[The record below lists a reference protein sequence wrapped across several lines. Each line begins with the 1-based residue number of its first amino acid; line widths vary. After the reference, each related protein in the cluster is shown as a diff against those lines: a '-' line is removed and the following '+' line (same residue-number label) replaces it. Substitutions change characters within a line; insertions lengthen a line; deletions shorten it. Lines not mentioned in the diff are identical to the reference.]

1 MNLTIHNHL
10 LSKQFLSNMAY
21 NTTHNI
27 LAAIVDATD
36 TIAFYHFHPQH
47 HTIQEIF
54 QGTSKPSGK
63 KTSLAWSH
71 DGQYLALGS
80 GQLEL
85 WKFDGKKLI
94 PLKNYTEDFIDIKII
109 VWSPDSFS
117 IAYGGLC
124 KKNTV
129 KIRQL

>member
-1 MNLTIHNHL
+1 MDLSIRNYV
-10 LSKQFLSNMAY
+10 LSKQFISKIAFNS
-21 NTTHNI
+21 THNI
-27 LAAIVDATD
+27 LAAIVDAAD
-36 TIAFYHFHPQH
+36 TIAFYHCHPQL

-63 KTSLAWSH
+63 KTSLAWSN

-85 WKFDGKKLI
+85 WKFDGKKIL
-94 PLKNYTEDFIDIKII
+94 PVKTYTEDFIDIKLIA
-109 VWSPDSFS
+109 WSPDSLS
-117 IAYGGLC
+117 LAYGGLC

-129 KIRQL
+129 KIRHL